1 MQKFK
6 SPLTICEDMGDIHNY
21 KKKLERAV
29 ERVHKSSLD
38 EGDRKLIL
46 EFVNHKVARGIGV
59 ARQEKYLRILRDL
72 GEKYVDGSYSSLKRM
87 DIEGIVTALERSEF
101 SDWTKYDYK
110 LFLKTFLTW
119 IGKGEEVDWISLRK
133 PRKLPD
139 DILTEGEISA
149 LIDAAENLRDKAIIA
164 MLYEGGF
171 RIGEL
176 GSLAIRNVAF
186 DRYGAIAMVDG
197 KTGMRRVRL
206 IWSMPYIAQWLEM
219 HPRREE
225 RDAPLW
231 IKASDASEA
240 LNYDAMRMQLQK
252 IAKRAGVDKRVN
264 PHNFR
269 HSRSTH
275 LASKLTE
282 SQMEEYLGWV
292 QGSKM
297 PSIYVHMSG
306 RDLDADLL
314 RMYGMEPEE
323 EDQREELKTR
333 QCPHCKTLN
342 TMGARICINCRK
354 PLRVEEVMKRE
365 ERAIEMFKDFMDV
378 AAEHPE
384 VMEKFKKH
392 LEGD

>member
-1 MQKFK
+1 M
-6 SPLTICEDMGDIHNY
+6 DIHNY
-21 KKKLERAV
+21 EAKMQHAT
-29 ERVHKSSLD
+29 ERVQKSSLSEED
-38 EGDRKLIL
+38 KTLIL
-46 EFVNHKVARGIGV
+46 EFVNYKTARGIGT
-59 ARQEKYLRILRDL
+59 ARQEKYLRLLRDL
-72 GEKYVDGSYSSLKRM
+72 GERYTDDTFSSLQKKDVER
-87 DIEGIVTALERSEF
+87 IVTTIERSGF

-119 IGKGEEVDWISLRK
+119 MGKREEVDWIPLRK
-133 PRKLPD
+133 PRRLPD

-149 LIDAAENLRDKAIIA
+149 MIDAARNLRDKAIIA

-171 RIGEL
+171 RVGEL
-176 GSLAIRNVAF
+176 GSLKIKDVTF
-186 DRYGAIAMVDG
+186 DRYGAIAIVDG

-206 IWSMPYIAQWLEM
+206 IWSMPYIAQWLEV

-225 RDAPLW
+225 REAPLW
-231 IKASDASEA
+231 IKASDPQE
-240 LNYDAMRMQLQK
+240 LLRYDAMRMQLQK
-252 IAKRAGVDKRVN
+252 IANRAGVHKRVN

-314 RMYGMEPEE
+314 RMYGLEPAA
-323 EDQREELKTR
+323 EDEKEELKTL

-342 TMGARICINCRK
+342 TVGARICINCRK
-354 PLRVEEVMKRE
+354 PLAVEEAMERE
-365 ERAIEMFKDFMDV
+365 EKAMEMFKDFMDV

-384 VMEKFKKH
+384 MMEKFKKQF
-392 LEGD
+392 

>member
-1 MQKFK
+1 ME
-6 SPLTICEDMGDIHNY
+6 SIHDYNGRR
-21 KKKLERAV
+21 ERAV
-29 ERVHKSSLD
+29 ERVHESSPLCD
-38 EGDRKLIL
+38 SDKKLIF
-46 EFVNHKVARGIGV
+46 EFINHKIARGIGV
-59 ARQEKYLRILRDL
+59 AREVKYLTILRDL
-72 GEKYVDGSYSSLKRM
+72 GEKYISSPFSSLEKR
-87 DIEGIVTALERSEF
+87 DVEAIVSTIERSEF
-101 SDWTKYDYK
+101 SGWTKRDYK
-110 LFLKTFLTW
+110 FFLKTFLAW
-119 IGKGEEVDWISLRK
+119 MGKHEEVDWIRLKK
-133 PRKLPD
+133 PKRLPD
-139 DILTEGEISA
+139 DILAEKEILA
-149 LIDAAENLRDKAIIA
+149 MIDAAENLRDKALIA

-176 GSLAIRNVAF
+176 GTMALKDVSF
-186 DRYGAIAMVDG
+186 DRYGALAMVDG

-231 IKASDASEA
+231 IKMSNSEEA
-240 LNYDAMRMQLQK
+240 LKYDAIRMQLQK
-252 IAKRAGVDKRVN
+252 IAKRAGVHKRVN

-314 RMYGMEPEE
+314 RMYGIEPEK
-323 EDQREELKTR
+323 EDQKEELETL

-342 TMGARICINCRK
+342 TIGARICVNCRK
-354 PLRVEEVMKRE
+354 PLAVEEVMDRE
-365 ERAIEMFKDFMDV
+365 EKAMKIFGDFVDL
-378 AAEHPE
+378 AAENPKF
-384 VMEKFKKH
+384 MEGLNKH
-392 LEGD
+392 FGVNKINKD